1 MDGGVSV
8 ILSSSVE
15 AGPASTSMISGGS
28 EGRGSLDLPV
38 ISCLS

>member
-1 MDGGVSV
+1 M
-8 ILSSSVE
+8 LSSSLG

-38 ISCLS
+38 